1 MLTAAEDRQIKII
14 ELLRLEN
21 FVSLRM
27 LSNQFE
33 ISTAT
38 VRRDL
43 DELAAAGLL
52 RRTHGGA
59 IGINQVALDTS
70 HEARA
75 VSYLTEKKAIAK
87 IAAGMINDGDT
98 VLLDAGTTSL
108 EVAKQLSSKQ
118 KLTLITNGL
127 DIIDG
132 LTRNDFQ
139 NLYTIGGEYTPTNR
153 SSRGPLAEQF
163 IRQFTVD
170 KLILNVSSIELDRG
184 VLCTSSPANASIQHS
199 MIKISRRI
207 IVVADHSKFT
217 KSSLSVIAKI
227 EDVSVII
234 TDRMASPILADLP
247 EDLRRKFIIAD

>member
-14 ELLRLEN
+14 ELLRAEN

-27 LSNQFE
+27 LSDQFE
-33 ISTAT
+33 TSAAT

-43 DELAAAGLL
+43 DELEAAGLL

-59 IGINQVALDTS
+59 VGINQVALDVS

-75 VSYLTEKKAIAK
+75 VSYLIEKQAIAK
-87 IAAGMINDGDT
+87 IAAGLIHDGDT

-108 EVAKQLSSKQ
+108 EVAKQLSTKQ
-118 KLTLITNGL
+118 KLTLITNSL
-127 DIIDG
+127 DIIAE
-132 LTRNDFQ
+132 LTRSNIK
-139 NLYTIGGEYTPTNR
+139 NLYTIGGEFTPTNR
-153 SSRGPLAEQF
+153 SFRGPLAEQF
-163 IRQFTVD
+163 IHQFTVD

-184 VLCTSSPANASIQHS
+184 VLCTSSPANARIQHS

-217 KSSLSVIAKI
+217 KSSLSVIADI
-227 EDVSVII
+227 EDVSAII
-234 TDRMASPILADLP
+234 TDQLAAPILTDLP
-247 EDLRRKFIIAD
+247 ENLRRKFIVAD